1 MERAPQAREGGRL
14 AKKKKSQTEK
24 SRKKTASNNISTP
37 IGPC

>member
-24 SRKKTASNNISTP
+24 AVKNSFK
-37 IGPC
+37 